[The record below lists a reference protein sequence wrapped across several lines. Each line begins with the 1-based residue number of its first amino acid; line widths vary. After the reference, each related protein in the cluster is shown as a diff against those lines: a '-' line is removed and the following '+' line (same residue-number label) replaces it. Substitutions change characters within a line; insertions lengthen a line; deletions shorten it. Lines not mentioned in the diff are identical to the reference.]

1 MAPYTLDNTTHTHNV
16 EYFLFSLP
24 HDLHNKNKNK
34 YFVALH
40 SVILCECV
48 GVDIVDGNYPELW
61 IGVFEEHASIPNNIQ
76 YCSLNSKQ

>member
-1 MAPYTLDNTTHTHNV
+1 MCRSGHCWTECYLAPYTLDNTTHTHNV

-48 GVDIVDGNYPELW
+48 GVDIVDGNYPEL
-61 IGVFEEHASIPNNIQ
+61 
-76 YCSLNSKQ
+76 